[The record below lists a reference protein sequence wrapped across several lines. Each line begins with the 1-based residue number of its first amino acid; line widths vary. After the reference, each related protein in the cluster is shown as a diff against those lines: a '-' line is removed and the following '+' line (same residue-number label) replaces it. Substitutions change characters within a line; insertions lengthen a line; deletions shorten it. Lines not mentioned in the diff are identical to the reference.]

1 MEFTLS
7 ITKRGTFELGS
18 ATGKNQPEKL
28 LDKTLIATFLI

>member
-28 LDKTLIATFLI
+28 LDKNFLE